1 MRLFRLV
8 VRIAALTACPLAA
21 QNAGAPERK
30 RRSILME
37 SDSLFLT
44 NSQIGAL
51 VHGDSPFQ
59 SRVRDLYRPL
69 AEFLFAQPS
78 GAAGTAA
85 LDSANATDKLYWVA
99 FWDQTD
105 TVNTI
110 IVQQQ
115 RDLMP
120 MLKNIANA
128 SKESRKTSR
137 MYFGF
142 PLPAVYKR
150 PRIGS
155 N

>member
-1 MRLFRLV
+1 M
-8 VRIAALTACPLAA
+8 
-21 QNAGAPERK
+21 
-30 RRSILME
+30 
-37 SDSLFLT
+37 
-44 NSQIGAL
+44 
-51 VHGDSPFQ
+51 HGDSPFQ

-78 GAAGTAA
+78 GAAGTAV
-85 LDSANATDKLYWVA
+85 LGSANATDKLYWVA

-142 PLPAVYKR
+142 PPPMVYKR